1 MTHSTARKLW
11 STALAA
17 LAASAVFAHG
27 AAAQDVTGS
36 IQYQRGQIVSPAYEG
51 WWPNDDGSFTLF
63 FGYFN
68 SNWEEQ
74 FDIPVGP
81 ENYFTLV
88 EHGALDDLE
97 RDDFRQQAADQGQ
110 PTHFYPRRNPFLF
123 TIRVPADFG
132 EKEWVWTLKTQGQTV
147 RAFGNLASDYRIDPQ
162 VISTEV
168 GGNFGDLD
176 NRLRDNIAPELSV
189 EGAEE
194 RSVRVGEVVT
204 LVSHAEDP
212 DNYPPRSNRRLPQTL
227 EELYQPPSGVVVQG
241 APGLRMHWMVY
252 RGPAE
257 HVSFEPTQ
265 LKTWMDSRVYA
276 NSPWSP
282 PYVLPEVPPDGKWE
296 AQVRFAQP
304 GDYVLR
310 AVASDGSMFTY
321 RDVTVAVSPLAR

>member
-1 MTHSTARKLW
+1 MRWRSVKVL
-11 STALAA
+11 TALAA
-17 LAASAVFAHG
+17 TALSADGVS
-27 AAAQDVTGS
+27 AQDVTGS
-36 IQYQRGQIVSPAYEG
+36 IQYHRGQIVSPAYEG

-88 EHGALDDLE
+88 DHGALDDLE
-97 RDDFRQQAADQGQ
+97 RDDFRPPAADQGQ

-123 TIRVPADFG
+123 TIHVPADFG

-147 RAFGNLASDYRIDPQ
+147 RAFGNLSSDYRIDPQ

-176 NRLRDNIAPELSV
+176 NRLRDNIAPALSV
-189 EGAEE
+189 DGDEV
-194 RSVRVGEVVT
+194 RSARVGEVVT

-227 EELYQPPSGVVVQG
+227 EELYQPPGGTVVQG

-296 AQVRFAQP
+296 AQVRFARP

-310 AVASDGSMFTY
+310 AVASDGSMFSY
-321 RDVTVAVSPLAR
+321 RDVKVRVAPLAN